1 MAAPGMRANV
11 QITQKLSTGLRMNQ
25 QMQQAIGLLQL
36 STIELNQA
44 ILEEVEKNPLLEIEE
59 RENSNEISLESMAE
73 KENSRENND
82 DIYNNDGAYNDVDG
96 SDSRSMISETG
107 DITSQSDS
115 QIMGESKTKDSQSD
129 DSASTEY
136 NMDSYSAGEGSRG
149 RGLGDIDDSVYE
161 GETTETL
168 YDHLM
173 FQLDMSPLSGSDR
186 MIAEMIID
194 SVNESG
200 YLTETVED
208 IVDSLKDKIEDLT
221 EEDVI
226 AVLKLVQHYDPLGI
240 ASRSVG
246 ECLTIQLNELEKSKA
261 RDVAVEMIEKHM
273 DLLSKRDFRSLKQKL
288 SIKDEDLKEAMI
300 LIQSLNPRPGNIKL
314 SKKSEYVVPDVV
326 TYKDKDNEY
335 VVKLNNSLL
344 PALKISET
352 YRIMANSARTK
363 EEKTYFKDNE
373 RDANWFIN
381 SIRQRNET
389 LLAVSQI
396 IVKEQSEFLDKGNA
410 FMKPMI
416 LKDVAEQVD
425 RDESTISRITTQKFI
440 HTPRG
445 TFELKYFFSSKVSTA
460 DGDSASSTAMKA
472 LIKELVDNED
482 KLKPLSDEAM
492 SDVLAQKGFNVA
504 RRTVAKYRDEL
515 GIPPKSK
522 RKSLI

>member
-136 NMDSYSAGEGSRG
+136 NIDSYSAGEGSRS

-240 ASRSVG
+240 ASRSV
-246 ECLTIQLNELEKSKA
+246 
-261 RDVAVEMIEKHM
+261 
-273 DLLSKRDFRSLKQKL
+273 SKRDFRSLKQKL

-352 YRIMANSARTK
+352 YRMMANSARTK

>member
-1 MAAPGMRANV
+1 M
-11 QITQKLSTGLRMNQ
+11 
-25 QMQQAIGLLQL
+25 
-36 STIELNQA
+36 
-44 ILEEVEKNPLLEIEE
+44 
-59 RENSNEISLESMAE
+59 
-73 KENSRENND
+73 
-82 DIYNNDGAYNDVDG
+82 
-96 SDSRSMISETG
+96 
-107 DITSQSDS
+107 
-115 QIMGESKTKDSQSD
+115 
-129 DSASTEY
+129 
-136 NMDSYSAGEGSRG
+136 
-149 RGLGDIDDSVYE
+149 
-161 GETTETL
+161 
-168 YDHLM
+168 
-173 FQLDMSPLSGSDR
+173 
-186 MIAEMIID
+186 
-194 SVNESG
+194 
-200 YLTETVED
+200 
-208 IVDSLKDKIEDLT
+208 
-221 EEDVI
+221 
-226 AVLKLVQHYDPLGI
+226 
-240 ASRSVG
+240 
-246 ECLTIQLNELEKSKA
+246 
-261 RDVAVEMIEKHM
+261 
-273 DLLSKRDFRSLKQKL
+273 
-288 SIKDEDLKEAMI
+288 
-300 LIQSLNPRPGNIKL
+300 
-314 SKKSEYVVPDVV
+314 
-326 TYKDKDNEY
+326 
-335 VVKLNNSLL
+335 
-344 PALKISET
+344 KISET
-352 YRIMANSARTK
+352 YRMMANSARTK

>member
-246 ECLTIQLNELEKSKA
+246 ECLTIQLNEQEKSKA

-314 SKKSEYVVPDVV
+314 SKNQS
-326 TYKDKDNEY
+326 T
-335 VVKLNNSLL
+335 LSLMLL
-344 PALKISET
+344 PTKT
-352 YRIMANSARTK
+352 RIMS
-363 EEKTYFKDNE
+363 
-373 RDANWFIN
+373 
-381 SIRQRNET
+381 
-389 LLAVSQI
+389 
-396 IVKEQSEFLDKGNA
+396 
-410 FMKPMI
+410 M
-416 LKDVAEQVD
+416 
-425 RDESTISRITTQKFI
+425 
-440 HTPRG
+440 
-445 TFELKYFFSSKVSTA
+445 
-460 DGDSASSTAMKA
+460 
-472 LIKELVDNED
+472 
-482 KLKPLSDEAM
+482 
-492 SDVLAQKGFNVA
+492 
-504 RRTVAKYRDEL
+504 
-515 GIPPKSK
+515 
-522 RKSLI
+522 

>member
-1 MAAPGMRANV
+1 MPAHETPG
-11 QITQKLSTGLRMNQ
+11 K
-25 QMQQAIGLLQL
+25 
-36 STIELNQA
+36 
-44 ILEEVEKNPLLEIEE
+44 
-59 RENSNEISLESMAE
+59 
-73 KENSRENND
+73 
-82 DIYNNDGAYNDVDG
+82 
-96 SDSRSMISETG
+96 
-107 DITSQSDS
+107 
-115 QIMGESKTKDSQSD
+115 
-129 DSASTEY
+129 
-136 NMDSYSAGEGSRG
+136 
-149 RGLGDIDDSVYE
+149 
-161 GETTETL
+161 
-168 YDHLM
+168 
-173 FQLDMSPLSGSDR
+173 DR

-352 YRIMANSARTK
+352 YRMMANSARTK

>member
-129 DSASTEY
+129 DS
-136 NMDSYSAGEGSRG
+136 
-149 RGLGDIDDSVYE
+149 

-352 YRIMANSARTK
+352 YRMMANSARTK

>member
-136 NMDSYSAGEGSRG
+136 NIDSYSAGEGSRS

-194 SVNESG
+194 SVN
-200 YLTETVED
+200 
-208 IVDSLKDKIEDLT
+208 
-221 EEDVI
+221 
-226 AVLKLVQHYDPLGI
+226 
-240 ASRSVG
+240 
-246 ECLTIQLNELEKSKA
+246 
-261 RDVAVEMIEKHM
+261 
-273 DLLSKRDFRSLKQKL
+273 
-288 SIKDEDLKEAMI
+288 
-300 LIQSLNPRPGNIKL
+300 
-314 SKKSEYVVPDVV
+314 
-326 TYKDKDNEY
+326 
-335 VVKLNNSLL
+335 
-344 PALKISET
+344 
-352 YRIMANSARTK
+352 
-363 EEKTYFKDNE
+363 
-373 RDANWFIN
+373 
-381 SIRQRNET
+381 
-389 LLAVSQI
+389 
-396 IVKEQSEFLDKGNA
+396 
-410 FMKPMI
+410 
-416 LKDVAEQVD
+416 D
-425 RDESTISRITTQKFI
+425 R
-440 HTPRG
+440 
-445 TFELKYFFSSKVSTA
+445 
-460 DGDSASSTAMKA
+460 
-472 LIKELVDNED
+472 
-482 KLKPLSDEAM
+482 
-492 SDVLAQKGFNVA
+492 
-504 RRTVAKYRDEL
+504 
-515 GIPPKSK
+515 
-522 RKSLI
+522 